1 MKEKSKKELQQENAN
16 VEPQKELSD
25 EELNKVAGGFGSQ
38 IASTF
43 SKFSLFRRNN
53 IDTQITTINCW

>member
-1 MKEKSKKELQQENAN
+1 MKEKSKKELQQENVN
-16 VEPQKELSD
+16 VESQKEMTE

-38 IASTF
+38 AASVF
-43 SKFSLFRRNN
+43 GKFSLFRRNN